1 MAQSSTAVEFKQ
13 VVKRFGKVVALHP
26 LDLTIAKG
34 ELVTLLGPSG
44 CGKTTLLRL
53 IAGLELPSEGTIRI
67 NGRNVTGSSANQ
79 RDVSLVFQSY
89 ALFPHMSSLENVCYG
104 LLASGMK
111 KAQAI
116 ELALAKMEL
125 LGIADLGARLSSEL
139 SGGQQQRVAV
149 ARSLVLEPAVLMFD
163 EPLSNLDAKLRRK
176 VRQDIRDLQQNL
188 NLTVVYVTHDQEE
201 ALAVSD
207 RIVVMEKGRIIT
219 IGSPREL
226 YESPATRFVADF
238 IGDANLIDGE
248 LTSAGGQRVFRAEN
262 VEVPVLPP
270 ADIPDGPVALAI
282 RPHRIRLG
290 AVADGVLRGTLLR
303 QAYLGSRI
311 ESLVAVVRTGDME
324 SGKAQLGFETLTCV
338 PIDLRLVDASLLSA
352 SEKEWLNAY
361 HAWVRK
367 THAPHLS
374 GKEQQWLENATQP
387 VR

>member
-1 MAQSSTAVEFKQ
+1 MAQSSTAVEFSQ
-13 VVKRFGKVVALHP
+13 VAKRFGRVIALHP

-67 NGRNVTGSSANQ
+67 DGRNVTGTSANQ

-176 VRQDIRDLQQNL
+176 VRQDIHDLQQNL

-207 RIVVMEKGRIIT
+207 RIVVMEQGRIVT

-248 LTSAGGQRVFRAEN
+248 LTSASGQRVFRAEN
-262 VEVPVLPP
+262 VEVTVLPP
-270 ADIPDGPVALAI
+270 ADMPDGPVALAI

-290 AVADGVLRGTLLR
+290 AVADGVLQGTLLR

-311 ESLVAVVRTGDME
+311 ESLVATPLGELLVFSDALLATPEPGAAVGVYFAPGDARVTAR
-324 SGKAQLGFETLTCV
+324 G
-338 PIDLRLVDASLLSA
+338 
-352 SEKEWLNAY
+352 
-361 HAWVRK
+361 
-367 THAPHLS
+367 
-374 GKEQQWLENATQP
+374 
-387 VR
+387 